1 MLKVWLP
8 LTGDL
13 HNQGIS
19 DVTATGH
26 SVTSVAAGK
35 IGSCYQFT
43 TSAIELNDK
52 IFNNSVTEFTVTAW
66 MKFNNSNSACLFS
79 DRTAI
84 NYTGITCFIMDSGD
98 IYFDVGDRWQF
109 TPSTAIPRNQ
119 WFHIA
124 FLYKRGVLRQVYLN
138 GALIG
143 STTSAPAPTSTS
155 TSRSF
160 IGASQNS
167 STALGGNYFNGWM
180 NDVRIYDHCLS
191 AAEVKEIAQG
201 LVVHYKLD
209 NNGLGNKNLLWG
221 TLVPST
227 IMYSVISV
235 CGTKHA
241 SGQGSTYVSHV
252 RSNRPHGIQC
262 TVGTAAR
269 PYIALGHPTA
279 STCLAS
285 PDPMWG
291 LTAGQTYTFSGDLEY
306 KVYSGNLELASYF
319 VIRLYY
325 IKSGETAWTNAGNL
339 KTFTTHPGEVHN
351 YHFELP
357 FTIPEDAIGWYILI
371 ASNNASASH
380 NAAGDYVA
388 IDNIKLEMGDIATPY
403 APAPEDFGT
412 ALIIE
417 DSSGYNH
424 NGTASDNLLTSTNT
438 PRYSASTHFNGS
450 NTYIACGRGGMVRDA
465 ITVNIWGYQDTW
477 SKTPGNMV
485 SCTQSGG
492 WNFENNNSRIT
503 FACGTGE
510 SANTYKSVY
519 WANHP
524 FSSLASGWHMFT
536 GTYDGY
542 TTKLYVDGDLV
553 ASSGTSTEHI
563 PLFYHSSNGIFI
575 GAEANANQTTPTT
588 PYFNGNLS
596 DFRIYCTSLLDTD
609 IKQLYNVGMKIDK
622 KENIHN
628 FETVEDGQNKITKKG
643 QLKCA
648 NIIEYLN
655 GQVYRGPQNDPNI
668 YIEPDGSCWIRI
680 FHHNNPASYLFKNT
694 DNFSANV
701 YKDENRWFNFNIC
714 NSFSAYE
721 FIARVKRTIND
732 TERVYRW
739 IQNTNPLMATFDQ
752 TKVANI
758 TKVSGYDSWPLGGL
772 YRLNSSTYLT
782 ANNGTN
788 GNWFGAT
795 GCWTAWNGGIPG
807 WASTSANDAVTTGYV
822 DIYLRIDPDV
832 RVFSDAP
839 TTVQTTTNNLWLVKQ
854 AIER

>member
-1 MLKVWLP
+1 MSLKVWLP
-8 LTGDL
+8 LDGDL
-13 HNQGIS
+13 HNQGLS
-19 DVTATGH
+19 DAVFSKATNVWG
-26 SVTSVAAGK
+26 AGK
-35 IGSCYQFT
+35 IGAQSLLAST
-43 TSAIELNDK
+43 GTGSVMVNELKDK
-52 IFNNSVTEFTVTAW
+52 KEFSIAYWVKIDSSLT
-66 MKFNNSNSACLFS
+66 FS
-79 DRTAI
+79 SWQDIWAVD
-84 NYTGITCFIMDSGD
+84 YTNATGTYPIRDEHT
-98 IYFDVGDRWQF
+98 
-109 TPSTAIPRNQ
+109 STAGNHQLLMAKETNVGSNTNGYIGMTIANAPDTWQHIVLVKGLTQTKSYVNGELKLTRNNTD
-119 WFHIA
+119 FETS
-124 FLYKRGVLRQVYLN
+124 N
-138 GALIG
+138 GKLTG
-143 STTSAPAPTSTS
+143 NV
-155 TSRSF
+155 R
-160 IGASQNS
+160 IGA
-167 STALGGNYFNGWM
+167 TTCGAYL

-201 LVVHYKLD
+201 LVLHYKLD

-227 IMYSVISV
+227 IMYSVVSI

-357 FTIPEDAIGWYILI
+357 FTIPENAIGWYILI

-424 NGTASDNLLTSTNT
+424 NGTASDNLITSTNT

-477 SKTPGNMV
+477 SATPGNMV

-524 FSSLASGWHMFT
+524 FSSLTSGWHMFT

-542 TTKLYVDGDLV
+542 TTRLYVDGDLV
-553 ASSGTSTEHI
+553 ASSGTNTEHI
-563 PLFYHSSNGIFI
+563 PLFYNSSNGIFI
-575 GAEANANQTTPTT
+575 GAEANTNQTTPTT

-609 IKQLYNVGMKIDK
+609 IKQLYNTNMKIDK
-622 KENIHN
+622 QANIHP
-628 FETVEDGQNKITKKG
+628 FETNEDKYNKITKTG
-643 QLKCA
+643 ILYN
-648 NIIEYLN
+648 NIVEPYLTL
-655 GQVYRGPQNDPNI
+655 
-668 YIEPDGSCWIRI
+668 PDGSHWKLLLYHYVDGGKNLFTQSNATYCNELGLYSRLKDI
-680 FHHNNPASYLFKNT
+680 NNYTYNDK
-694 DNFSANV
+694 
-701 YKDENRWFNFNIC
+701 
-714 NSFSAYE
+714 YE
-721 FIARVKRTIND
+721 FYVIQDGV
-732 TERVYRW
+732 EYRW
-739 IQNTNPLMATFDQ
+739 TQ
-752 TKVANI
+752 TSQPTAASI
-758 TKVSGYDSWPLGGL
+758 SGLTTVSGYTNPVNGL
-772 YRLNSSTYLT
+772 AKANQTYTYLGY
-782 ANNGTN
+782 NS
-788 GNWFGAT
+788 WWGACGSWTQYST
-795 GCWTAWNGGIPG
+795 GGKTGIPG
-807 WASTSANDAVTTGYV
+807 FGAHNAAGMCTE
-822 DIYLRIDPDV
+822 YLALYARIDD
-832 RVFSDAP
+832 FQASFI
-839 TTVQTTTNNLWLVKQ
+839 NLNSEANQ
-854 AIER
+854 FIER